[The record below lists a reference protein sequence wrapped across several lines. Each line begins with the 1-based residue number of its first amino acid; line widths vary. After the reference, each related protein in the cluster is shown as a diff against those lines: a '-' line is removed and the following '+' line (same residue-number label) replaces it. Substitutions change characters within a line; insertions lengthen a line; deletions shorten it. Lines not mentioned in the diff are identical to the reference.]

1 MPRRPRHVDATGNR
15 DARFAEVVRSFESP
29 LSRYLVR
36 MVGDAEVARDLA
48 QETFLSAYAAWPE
61 PEPAHLSAWLYRIAT
76 NHALSHLR
84 RRRVIRWVPFSQLA
98 SRAGNDTDEPR
109 TDDLDHLF
117 PNEASPADGIIEAD
131 TIAAILDAMDSR
143 DRAAL
148 LLHAAGFSGAEIG
161 DQLNC
166 SPPTART
173 RLSRARAQFREQ
185 YTRLAALNRP
195 NQSPGGAGE
204 SGEPR
209 TESAPLAAVVP
220 HHALLARRAARR
232 RATTQDAPKRLD
244 DDAGPSMHTGGSNA

>member
-1 MPRRPRHVDATGNR
+1 M
-15 DARFAEVVRSFESP
+15 
-29 LSRYLVR
+29 SRYLVR

-61 PEPAHLSAWLYRIAT
+61 PEPVHLSAWLYRIAT

-84 RRRVIRWVPFSQLA
+84 RRKVIRWVPFSQLA
-98 SRAGNDTDEPR
+98 FRSGSGRDTDEPR
-109 TDDLDHLF
+109 TDELDHIF

-131 TIAAILDAMDSR
+131 TIAAILDAMDPR

-185 YTRLAALNRP
+185 YTRLAALSRP
-195 NQSPGGAGE
+195 GADPSDRNAADAAPGH
-204 SGEPR
+204 
-209 TESAPLAAVVP
+209 LADVVP
-220 HHALLARRAARR
+220 HPALLARRAAQRQAASRNAPRR
-232 RATTQDAPKRLD
+232 PD
-244 DDAGPSMHTGGSNA
+244 DDASSSTGTGGVRA